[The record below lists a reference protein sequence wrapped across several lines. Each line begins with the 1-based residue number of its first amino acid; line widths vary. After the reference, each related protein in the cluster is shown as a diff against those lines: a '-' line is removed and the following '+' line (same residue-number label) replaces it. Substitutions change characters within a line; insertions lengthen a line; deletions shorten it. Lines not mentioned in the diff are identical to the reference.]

1 MMFHVRR
8 WCCLAFWCLALQ
20 AGHCAEAAPEAPVRG
35 ISVLCAGRW
44 GVLEVRPEP
53 FFDAYPTIEKKLD
66 GYYLKPGLEVD
77 AYVGPGLMEQ
87 PRAVLERYFDPSL
100 VDLIVA
106 ETKCVADNPGTL
118 CNLEFDPLFGSSDPG
133 AGNLRIKAGANNTA
147 LVQFDYPSSGE
158 KVRLEYTLVQK
169 DGHWK
174 VRDIAYVKA
183 RSKVTLRTIL
193 SRK

>member
-20 AGHCAEAAPEAPVRG
+20 AGHCAEAAPEAPVRV
-35 ISVLCAGRW
+35 IYQLYKDFAWVPMFAAG
-44 GVLEVRPEP
+44 
-53 FFDAYPTIEKKLD
+53 K
-66 GYYLKPGLEVD
+66 EVD

>member
-1 MMFHVRR
+1 MMFHFRQLL
-8 WCCLAFWCLALQ
+8 CLAACWLAVQ
-20 AGHCAEAAPEAPVRG
+20 VGHCAEAAAEPPVRVVYQLYKDFAWVA
-35 ISVLCAGRW
+35 VLASG
-44 GVLEVRPEP
+44 
-53 FFDAYPTIEKKLD
+53 K
-66 GYYLKPGLEVD
+66 EVD
-77 AYVGPGLMEQ
+77 TYVGPGLMDQ
-87 PRAVLERYFDPSL
+87 PKAVLERYFDPSMA
-100 VDLIVA
+100 DLIVA

-133 AGNLRIKAGANNTA
+133 ASNLRIKGAANNTA

-158 KVRLEYTLVQK
+158 KVRLEYALVQK

-183 RSKVTLRTIL
+183 RSRVSLRTIL